1 MSSGNSR
8 FYLTAEMHDAVD
20 RKSDISGDGSP
31 YLRARRVN
39 RNPSQT
45 SLGSDKGT
53 RELTLHFNFARNVL
67 LINYCFVMI
76 VKVRLIF
83 VHSNVGSFFDFLQQ
97 KSGGNS
103 KLQTPVP
110 PSFLTPRPDSRR
122 YSSTSEVYHYEQ
134 NDYVVL
140 GKNHK

>member
-1 MSSGNSR
+1 MFVLDTFFKTESFVSSFSESVIADELTSSTQTAQDGETSGAMSSGNSR

-67 LINYCFVMI
+67 LIN
-76 VKVRLIF
+76 
-83 VHSNVGSFFDFLQQ
+83 
-97 KSGGNS
+97 
-103 KLQTPVP
+103 
-110 PSFLTPRPDSRR
+110 
-122 YSSTSEVYHYEQ
+122 
-134 NDYVVL
+134 
-140 GKNHK
+140 